1 MREETG
7 DRQEDVDNP
16 WSLETVEDRQG
27 RPVDSL
33 PASTNQQHRYYS
45 IIYLLYVL
53 YLYNL
58 RPRTRKFVT
67 FLLLFP

>member
-27 RPVDSL
+27 SEL
-33 PASTNQQHRYYS
+33 IAGHHIN
-45 IIYLLYVL
+45 IL
-53 YLYNL
+53 
-58 RPRTRKFVT
+58 
-67 FLLLFP
+67 